1 MSRKLLIATH
11 NQGKLREFSRMLTP
25 LGIEPAL
32 PECPGL
38 LESIEENGA
47 TFAENAL
54 IKARAVFEA
63 TGLPAVADDSG
74 ICIDPLGGEPGVRSA
89 RYLGE
94 DTPYPVKNAA
104 ILERLKDVPDEL
116 RTARFTC
123 AIALVTERGEHV
135 FEASCEGKIGYEPRG
150 ERGFGYDPIFYV
162 GEKSFSEL
170 TDGEK
175 DAVSHR
181 GKALQKLLA
190 QIGSLLPDAA
200 VSFRRAVPG
209 DEGLILSLI
218 RQLAQYEKM
227 ADQVVAT
234 EELLHEWLFEKKKAQ
249 ALFALKDGREAGMA
263 LYFYNFST
271 FLGRAGLYLEDL
283 FVLPEARGT
292 GCGKGLLR
300 ELARIAV
307 REGCG
312 RLDWAC
318 LDWNAPSIDFY
329 RALGAEPLEE
339 WTTYRLEGETLR
351 RMAESPL

>member
-1 MSRKLLIATH
+1 M
-11 NQGKLREFSRMLTP
+11 
-25 LGIEPAL
+25 
-32 PECPGL
+32 
-38 LESIEENGA
+38 
-47 TFAENAL
+47 
-54 IKARAVFEA
+54 
-63 TGLPAVADDSG
+63 
-74 ICIDPLGGEPGVRSA
+74 
-89 RYLGE
+89 
-94 DTPYPVKNAA
+94 
-104 ILERLKDVPDEL
+104 
-116 RTARFTC
+116 
-123 AIALVTERGEHV
+123 
-135 FEASCEGKIGYEPRG
+135 
-150 ERGFGYDPIFYV
+150 
-162 GEKSFSEL
+162 
-170 TDGEK
+170 
-175 DAVSHR
+175 
-181 GKALQKLLA
+181 
-190 QIGSLLPDAA
+190 PDAA

-249 ALFALKDGREAGMA
+249 VLFALKDGREAGMA

-318 LDWNAPSIDFY
+318 LDWNTPSIDFY